1 MNNEVT
7 IYHNPKCSKSRKA
20 LEIIK
25 SKNIEP
31 TIILYLASKLSKTEV
46 KNLLAKLGLPI
57 RDILRTGEDEYKN
70 NNLNN
75 ENLYFDANYLESTY
89 DILNSLKL
97 GCEYTIY
104 NEFDLRMGYND
115 YFYTIGIGTKIY
127 NILFDY
133 TYLYHQDLDQSH
145 QFTISFL
152 IKNK

>member
-1 MNNEVT
+1 MNNGIT

-75 ENLYFDANYLESTY
+75 E
-89 DILNSLKL
+89 KL
-97 GCEYTIY
+97 GDDELI
-104 NEFDLRMGYND
+104 D
-115 YFYTIGIGTKIY
+115 
-127 NILFDY
+127 
-133 TYLYHQDLDQSH
+133 
-145 QFTISFL
+145 FL
-152 IKNK
+152 IKFPKLLERPIVIKNSKAVIGRPPENILNFL